1 MSPIIEGRFWI
12 LKSWFLVM
20 SAALLFSCSPA
31 VWFFR
36 PLDLPP
42 AYQLKSEQ
50 PFADT
55 APLQVPADPGERS
68 HGAKLTPRLFGSVL
82 LFVASVL
89 SLHPYLPATIGGCLL
104 LLAGVV
110 VGYRVTGDRL
120 TAVGIASL
128 MAGLYSVNAC
138 FSMNFAPKPF
148 DGVALGM
155 VALTMMLMDRPWL
168 FLMAAW
174 LACWC
179 DERAMVSLGLV
190 GVMVMLLSD
199 LDIKSR
205 QARCGFLIGSIVAY
219 VCSRKIASI
228 LCGWTSPDMSMLG
241 DNLLAT
247 SSFAQLAA
255 WTCFEGGWI
264 PILLALWISWKRGM
278 PIVGGV
284 LAIAALAAV
293 LSCLIVLDISRAAAF
308 AFPLIFAAF
317 AFLSGQT
324 NEQAPQSSGQETD
337 SKSPRVAMSPEVRRA
352 KSTKSRTTRSSAR
365 DSESPQT
372 VVVEA
377 KNNRKITGK
386 NSNQICQAA
395 WLGASVSLIA
405 SNFEV
410 IAWTIVQPLPSTPIT
425 VISLWFG
432 GMN

>member
-82 LFVASVL
+82 LFVASAL

-120 TAVGIASL
+120 TAVGIALL

-179 DERAMVSLGLV
+179 DERAIVSLGLV

-219 VCSRKIASI
+219 VCSRKIAST

-284 LAIAALAAV
+284 LGIAALAAV

-324 NEQAPQSSGQETD
+324 NEQEPQSSGQETD
-337 SKSPRVAMSPEVRRA
+337 PKSPRVAMSSEVRRE
-352 KSTKSRTTRSSAR
+352 KSTKRRTTRSSAR
-365 DSESPQT
+365 DSEPPQT

-377 KNNRKITGK
+377 KNNRKIADK

-395 WLGASVSLIA
+395 WLGAAVSLIA

-410 IAWTIVQPLPSTPIT
+410 IAWTIVQPLPSTPIS

-432 GMN
+432 VMN

>member
-12 LKSWFLVM
+12 LKSWFLVVT
-20 SAALLFSCSPA
+20 AALLFSCSPA

-82 LFVASVL
+82 LFISSKL
-89 SLHPYLPATIGGCLL
+89 SLHPYLPATIGGCLF

-110 VGYRVTGDRL
+110 VGYRVTGDRQ
-120 TAVGIASL
+120 TAVGIALL

-148 DGVALGM
+148 DGVAIGM

-168 FLMAAW
+168 FLLAAW

-179 DERAMVSLGLV
+179 DERAIVSLGLV

-199 LDIKSR
+199 LDVKSR
-205 QARCGFLIGSIVAY
+205 QARCGFLVGAIVAY
-219 VCSRKIASI
+219 VCSRKIAST

-264 PILLALWISWKRGM
+264 PILLAIWVSWKRGM
-278 PIVGGV
+278 SIVGGV
-284 LAIAALAAV
+284 LAIAALGAV
-293 LSCLIVLDISRAAAF
+293 MTCLVVLDISRAAAF

-317 AFLSGQT
+317 AFLAGQT
-324 NEQAPQSSGQETD
+324 NEEESESAAQEAD
-337 SKSPRVAMSPEVRRA
+337 SKSPRVAKSPELRREM
-352 KSTKSRTTRSSAR
+352 STKRRTARSSSR
-365 DSESPQT
+365 DSEPQPT
-372 VVVEA
+372 SSTKA
-377 KNNRKITGK
+377 KNDHKISVE
-386 NSNQICQAA
+386 NSNPICQVA
-395 WLGASVSLIA
+395 WLGAAVSLIA

-410 IAWTIVQPLPSTPIT
+410 IAWTIVQPLPSTPIS

-432 GMN
+432 GGN